1 MKKSRIVTFRGFGW
15 EIAHEAVTRRPP
27 VSLDMI
33 VPRTGSYAYD
43 VGFGICTS
51 FKGHSLFFFCQTKY
65 IVEYDSQLFSS
76 LLATLLL
83 INTSNASTVDH

>member
-33 VPRTGSYAYD
+33 VPRTGSYTYD

-51 FKGHSLFFFCQTKY
+51 FKGHSLSFFCQTN